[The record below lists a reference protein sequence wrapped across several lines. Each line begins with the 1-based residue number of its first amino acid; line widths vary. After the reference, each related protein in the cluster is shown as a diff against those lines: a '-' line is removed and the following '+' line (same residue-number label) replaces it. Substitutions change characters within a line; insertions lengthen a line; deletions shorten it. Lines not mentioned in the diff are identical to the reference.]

1 MGDLVTGMPEA
12 GSGSLA
18 VAIMA
23 VSAALLLL
31 VIVLWVIKAGRS
43 KVMFMGTSK
52 SRQPRLAI
60 LETAA
65 VDQRRRLVLIRR
77 DETEH
82 LLLIGGPS
90 DLVVEPAIGMRR
102 KDLAHML
109 ATEPEAAAPT
119 APVRDRPVVAPA
131 QIVSAAGPSSDAVD
145 VLDEAR
151 ARVLREDTPQPERAR
166 SAPASPATAF
176 PGPAASTDRQFPAE
190 RFSAPADTD
199 PLDEPAPK
207 VAPLPEPARPA
218 APQPAQRP
226 AIVAGNP
233 FGDDAFAAVLDAEL
247 SKDAAHL
254 DVAPARDLRPAAP
267 GAPAPATTAPRKEAS
282 LEEEMARLLSE
293 MAEKRR

>member
-1 MGDLVTGMPEA
+1 MGDLVTGMPET

-31 VIVLWVIKAGRS
+31 ILVFWVIKAGRS

-52 SRQPRLAI
+52 SRQPRLAV

-65 VDQRRRLVLIRR
+65 IDQRRRLVLIRR

-90 DLVVEPAIGMRR
+90 DLVVEPAIGARR
-102 KDLAHML
+102 KELAHVL
-109 ATEPEAAAPT
+109 ATEPVPAPP
-119 APVRDRPVVAPA
+119 ARPPERAQERPPERPQERQVVAPP
-131 QIVSAAGPSSDAVD
+131 QVVSAAGPSSDAVD
-145 VLDEAR
+145 VLEEAR
-151 ARVLREDTPQPERAR
+151 ARVLAESEPPSERAR
-166 SAPASPATAF
+166 SATAPTTGASPT
-176 PGPAASTDRQFPAE
+176 PAASADRQFPAE
-190 RFSAPADTD
+190 RFIAAP
-199 PLDEPAPK
+199 DEPDHADRLAKGTAPSQ
-207 VAPLPEPARPA
+207 
-218 APQPAQRP
+218 QPAV
-226 AIVAGNP
+226 VAGNP

-254 DVAPARDLRPAAP
+254 DVAPARDARPAAAHA
-267 GAPAPATTAPRKEAS
+267 APTAPRKEAS